1 MKGIKRRMKRTV
13 YIESTHLRT
22 IKQVVGRLRE
32 RRLIG
37 PKATSTNIT
46 KQDYNILEKQDEII
60 KSYFLLTDT

>member
-1 MKGIKRRMKRTV
+1 MKRTA

-37 PKATSTNIT
+37 HKATSTNTI
-46 KQDYNILEKQDEII
+46 KRNYNILEK
-60 KSYFLLTDT
+60 

>member
-1 MKGIKRRMKRTV
+1 MKRTV

-37 PKATSTNIT
+37 SKATSTNTI
-46 KQDYNILEKQDEII
+46 KRNYNILEK
-60 KSYFLLTDT
+60 

>member
-1 MKGIKRRMKRTV
+1 MKRTA

-37 PKATSTNIT
+37 SKAASTNIT
-46 KQDYNILEKQDEII
+46 KHDYNILEK
-60 KSYFLLTDT
+60 